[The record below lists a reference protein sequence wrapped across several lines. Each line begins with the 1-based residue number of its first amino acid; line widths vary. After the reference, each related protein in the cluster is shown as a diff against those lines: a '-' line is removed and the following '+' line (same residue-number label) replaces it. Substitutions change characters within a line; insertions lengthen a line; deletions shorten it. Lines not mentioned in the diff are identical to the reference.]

1 MFQELLDKLDARQQ
15 AMLAGGSLLLLV
27 AAIFSYVLL
36 PQIKAYRTGLQARA
50 VLADVAEQGLAVNQQ
65 LESLGLELEAL
76 RQELHGDTANLPEE
90 QLESFVIGRL
100 QTISWRNDVELQSI
114 EPAAGGTVQEF
125 EESVFRVALSGKYRD
140 LFSWLGELND
150 ELGFV
155 VIKEYQMRPLEDV
168 AADPDLFVD
177 LSIASY
183 RLAGS

>member
-1 MFQELLDKLDARQQ
+1 MFRELVDKLEPRQQ
-15 AMLAGGSLLLLV
+15 VMLAGGALLLLV

-36 PQIKAYRTGLQARA
+36 PQIKAYRAGLEARA
-50 VLADVAEQGLAVNQQ
+50 VLADVAEQGLAVSQQ
-65 LESLGLELEAL
+65 LESLGLELEVL
-76 RQELHGDTANLPEE
+76 RKELHGDTANLPAE

-114 EPAAGGTVQEF
+114 EPAAGGTVQDF
-125 EESVFRVALSGKYRD
+125 QESIFRVELSGKYRD

-155 VIKEYQMRPLEDV
+155 VIKEYQMRPIEDV
-168 AADPDLFVD
+168 AADPDLFVN

-183 RLAGS
+183 RLVGT